1 MGLVLSFHYIFN
13 SEDFKDFLQISEEKK
28 KVQVTSSLLVPAP
41 LNLATAIAP
50 AARKKPQKHNRWIYR
65 AFVFFT
71 YWHAFLNTAVTVNY
85 LFYILAGIFGD

>member
-50 AARKKPQKHNRWIYR
+50 AARKKPKNIIDG
-65 AFVFFT
+65 FT
-71 YWHAFLNTAVTVNY
+71 APLYSSHTGMHFS
-85 LFYILAGIFGD
+85 ILL